1 MPWARLSPPEYDL
14 SERYWMAVEIWTPE
28 NSVSRVEVDS
38 VLAQLPYSLVSSPY
52 RQKLEEKDQANL
64 AALRE
69 ER

>member
-1 MPWARLSPPEYDL
+1 
-14 SERYWMAVEIWTPE
+14 MAVEIWTPE

-38 VLAQLPYSLVSSPY
+38 VLAQLPYYLVSSPY